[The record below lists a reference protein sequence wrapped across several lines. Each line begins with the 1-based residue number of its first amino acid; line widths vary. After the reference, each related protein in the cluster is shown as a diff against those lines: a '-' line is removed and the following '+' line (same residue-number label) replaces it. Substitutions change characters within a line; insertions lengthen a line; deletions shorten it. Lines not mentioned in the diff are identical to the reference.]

1 MITLYNPKTQTFT
14 AYNGADVLDPLLVQA
29 NILIELRALGQMY
42 WDAQRGTVNQTV
54 EQYRSDV
61 VNDAK
66 NPSI

>member
-1 MITLYNPKTQTFT
+1 MITLYNPKTKAFV
-14 AYNGADVLDPLLVQA
+14 AFNGADITDPLLLQA
-29 NILIELRALGQMY
+29 NILIELRVMNAIAL
-42 WDAQRGTVNQTV
+42 DAQRGVVTQTV